1 MRVVFDTNVLVSAL
15 LFEHSTPAQALFSAI
30 SNGEVLISIA
40 LINEVHR
47 VLYRPKFDRYITDAQ
62 REDFMLALVETGM
75 LVDVTVAINVCRD
88 PKDNMILELAVSGNA
103 DIIVIGDSDL
113 LVLHPFRD
121 IFILNSQTF
130 LENYP
135 SS

>member
-30 SNGEVLISIA
+30 SNREVLISIA

-47 VLYRPKFDRYITDAQ
+47 VLYRPKFDRYIT
-62 REDFMLALVETGM
+62 
-75 LVDVTVAINVCRD
+75 N
-88 PKDNMILELAVSGNA
+88 
-103 DIIVIGDSDL
+103 IIVTGDSDL
-113 LVLHPFRD
+113 LVLNPFRE
-121 IFILNSQTF
+121 IFILNPQTF

>member
-30 SNGEVLISIA
+30 SNREVLISIA

-75 LVDVTVAINVCRD
+75 LVEVTEAINVCRD

-103 DIIVIGDSDL
+103 DIIVTGDSDL
-113 LVLHPFRD
+113 LVLNPFKE
-121 IFILNSQTF
+121 IFILNPQIF